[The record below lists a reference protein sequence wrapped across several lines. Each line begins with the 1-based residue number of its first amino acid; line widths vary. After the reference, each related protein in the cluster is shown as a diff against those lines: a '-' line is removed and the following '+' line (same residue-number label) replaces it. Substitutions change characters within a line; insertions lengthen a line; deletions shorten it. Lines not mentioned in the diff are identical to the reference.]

1 MLDPSERHD
10 TGVSVPGIYTGRRH
24 VARQR
29 EVKTVSPLS
38 LFRIRALAAQEE
50 ATAPPE
56 QEILLI
62 EDSLIDYED
71 CAPFADAHGSA
82 AE

>member
-1 MLDPSERHD
+1 M
-10 TGVSVPGIYTGRRH
+10 
-24 VARQR
+24 
-29 EVKTVSPLS
+29 KTVSPLS